1 MKSAAGHC
9 PHLGGVALRTL
20 TVQANHAGAT
30 TESLHKAL
38 HAARIRGSELAD
50 QIQKL
55 RAELARVK
63 IELKHQREGG
73 FASCQQYEDSTA
85 GKRKPTDD
93 LTPTGVIDE
102 STHEI
107 RSDQTLI
114 RAGAAGNFFV
124 ARRWPLDAGMFN
136 A

>member
-1 MKSAAGHC
+1 MKSAAGRC

-38 HAARIRGSELAD
+38 HAARIRSSELAD

-63 IELKHQREGG
+63 IELKLESSLEDKIQFIVFNNLTDLKQSNIGLMTNEDYNIGG
-73 FASCQQYEDSTA
+73 IFVPGVTQKSQAS
-85 GKRKPTDD
+85 
-93 LTPTGVIDE
+93 
-102 STHEI
+102 
-107 RSDQTLI
+107 
-114 RAGAAGNFFV
+114 
-124 ARRWPLDAGMFN
+124 
-136 A
+136 

>member
-1 MKSAAGHC
+1 MKSAAGRF
-9 PHLGGVALRTL
+9 PDLGGVALRTL

-30 TESLHKAL
+30 TECLHKAL
-38 HAARIRGSELAD
+38 HTARIRNSELAD

-63 IELKHQREGG
+63 FELKLERRGS
-73 FASCQQYEDSTA
+73 FAACQQYKDSTA

-102 STHEI
+102 STHET

-114 RAGAAGNFFV
+114 RAGAAGNFFL
-124 ARRWPLDAGMFN
+124 ARRWPLDAGMLH